1 MSGDARLLGLMMF
14 FKEAAVNL
22 LASWG
27 DTNIPLLPLDSNIPL
42 IPLGTR
48 NVSDVANNS
57 SDIGCV
63 FCPIMYYISMRIQ
76 SYPDFFGF
84 IRIRIIPL
92 QQ

>member
-48 NVSDVANNS
+48 NVSDVANSS

-63 FCPIMYYISMRIQ
+63 FCPIMYYILYMIDQEKLQVHQTPRV
-76 SYPDFFGF
+76 
-84 IRIRIIPL
+84 IRVF
-92 QQ
+92 